1 MRHFTSPSS
10 EAQKT
15 YHDIVTITV
24 LKILNLIVAETLA
37 AGTSHGRIAV
47 WRMVQGGAGRGDPK
61 VQWKLQTP
69 TEIGGNVVQ
78 LQVQQ
83 LYHVLKAQ

>member
-1 MRHFTSPSS
+1 M
-10 EAQKT
+10 
-15 YHDIVTITV
+15 
-24 LKILNLIVAETLA
+24 KIWNLLSHNVAETLA

-47 WRMVQGGAGRGDPK
+47 WRMVQAGAARGDPK

-83 LYHVLKAQ
+83 IYHVMKAHQD